1 MNKSRFV
8 KNTLFGFG
16 GQALLLI
23 LGIVVPRIMITSYG
37 SDVNGLLTTISQIF
51 TYMALLEAGIGQA
64 ARNALMEPLSK
75 KDKKGISYIA
85 SVADR
90 YYKRFTI
97 YYGICVLVVACIC
110 PSVLKTEVDKL
121 TIVAVFY

>member
-23 LGIVVPRIMITSYG
+23 LGIVIPRIMITSYG
-37 SDVNGLLTTISQIF
+37 SDINGLLTTISQIF

-64 ARNALMEPLSK
+64 ARNALMEPL
-75 KDKKGISYIA
+75 
-85 SVADR
+85 
-90 YYKRFTI
+90 
-97 YYGICVLVVACIC
+97 
-110 PSVLKTEVDKL
+110 
-121 TIVAVFY
+121 